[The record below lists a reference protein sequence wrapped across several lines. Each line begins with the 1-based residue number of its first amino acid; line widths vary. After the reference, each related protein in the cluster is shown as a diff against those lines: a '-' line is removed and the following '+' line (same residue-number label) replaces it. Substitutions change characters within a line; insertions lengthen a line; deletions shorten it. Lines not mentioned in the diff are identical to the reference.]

1 MLFFTMMFF
10 NRSIRIHHTP
20 LDNYSFCLLLYGL
33 ALASIAHVS
42 GQSIIHL
49 CLFPYRIAL
58 LMCNTTTTDPFYGRE
73 ILRIF
78 QSVMRCR
85 LAPRR
90 PASSE
95 SCHSRPSLQ
104 QEQAYRLAERLI
116 TLAQHLQTDLGFLLL
131 RSTTSSF
138 GHQNALLLLALS
150 AFQLVLLFRGPYSQC
165 NACPRGL
172 PLALSSRKARDRAS
186 MY

>member
-10 NRSIRIHHTP
+10 NRSIWIHHTP

-33 ALASIAHVS
+33 ALASIAHMS
-42 GQSIIHL
+42 GQSIIL
-49 CLFPYRIAL
+49 LGVFPYRIAI
-58 LMCNTTTTDPFYGRE
+58 LMCNTTTTDSFYGSK

-78 QSVMRCR
+78 QSVMHRR
-85 LAPRR
+85 LT
-90 PASSE
+90 S
-95 SCHSRPSLQ
+95 H
-104 QEQAYRLAERLI
+104 RLAEHLI
-116 TLAQHLQTDLGFLLL
+116 TLAQHLRTDLGFLLL
-131 RSTTSSF
+131 RGTTSSF